1 MSTANP
7 GAVPGAGTRLF
18 DLHAHPSL
26 KMYYLP
32 YLRSTL
38 HATVYSGGHFNPLS
52 FRTRYANLKDSP
64 VRVVVN
70 AHYVIEREFIR
81 RGFRWLSKVISW
93 ALAPGFMQRLVTADP
108 WRTLLRMMDYLDETT
123 DNTNRWLLKRDRRV
137 RVVSSFEQLQALPDN
152 EIGLVHAIEG
162 AHAMGFPEPGQSPE
176 AYWEQTRERLG
187 YLKRRGVAMF
197 GLAHFFDNPFAP
209 QTDATE
215 IVAKERNGRLVGT
228 HDDMLVRMRRA
239 EWTWGDAGHFAEAFV
254 RELLRLGILVDVSHV
269 QEHARDRIYDLC
281 AEAARPV
288 VASHVGLQRF
298 FRHEYNMRDDEVKR
312 IRTLGGVVGL
322 ILSKRWLVDPVDRHH
337 AGNDGIPDLID
348 SMRHLR
354 DLTGD
359 VDVIGIGTDFDGLT
373 HPFAECFKP
382 NQLGRIAHAMG
393 RHFSDD
399 EIDRILFRNAWRCFE
414 RGWT

>member
-1 MSTANP
+1 MITKGS
-7 GAVPGAGTRLF
+7 GAAPGAGARLF

-64 VRVVVN
+64 VRVIVN

-93 ALAPGFMQRLVTADP
+93 TLVPGFMNRLVTADP
-108 WRTLLRMMDYLDETT
+108 WRTLIRMMDSLDESTE
-123 DNTNRWLLKRDRRV
+123 NTNRWLLKGDRRV
-137 RVVSSFEQLQALPDN
+137 RVVSSFAQLQALPEG
-152 EIGLVHAIEG
+152 EIGLIHAVEG
-162 AHAMGFPEPGQSPE
+162 AHALGFPEPGQSPE
-176 AYWEQTRERLG
+176 AYWDQTRERLG
-187 YLKRRGVAMF
+187 YLKRRGVCMF

-215 IVAKERNGRLVGT
+215 IVPKLRDGRIVGA

-239 EWTWGDAGHFAEAFV
+239 EWTWEDKDHFAEAFA
-254 RELLRLGILVDVSHV
+254 RELLRLGILIDVSHV
-269 QEHARDRIYDLC
+269 QEHGRDRIYDLC
-281 AEAARPV
+281 QEAGRPV
-288 VASHVGLQRF
+288 VASHVGLQHF
-298 FRHEYNMRDDEVKR
+298 FAHEYNMRDAEVKR
-312 IRTLGGVVGL
+312 IHALGGVVGL

-337 AGNDGIPDLID
+337 AGNDGIPDLIQN
-348 SMRHLR
+348 MRYVA

-359 VDVIGIGTDFDGLT
+359 VDAIAIGTDFDGLT

-382 NQLGRIAHAMG
+382 SQLGRIAHAMT
-393 RHFSDD
+393 RHFTDD
-399 EIDRILFRNAWRCFE
+399 QIDRILFRNAWRCFE